1 MAYTE
6 IKKRNR
12 KKYFYRV
19 ISVRQGEKIN
29 KKRIYMGANLN
40 IKSLKSKELEADKS
54 FLNEK
59 IRKNLEK
66 IKPKI
71 IEILKKYRVKR
82 AGLFGSYTRGEQRKD
97 SDIDI
102 LIEYP
107 KGMGLN
113 FVGIALDL
121 EKTLKKKVDLLTYG
135 GISPYL
141 KKYILEDEVRIL

>member
-1 MAYTE
+1 MTYTE
-6 IKKRNR
+6 IKERNGN
-12 KKYFYRV
+12 KYFYRV
-19 ISVRQGEKIN
+19 ISIREDNKVR
-29 KKRIYMGANLN
+29 KKRVYLGANLD
-40 IKSLKSKELEADKS
+40 KHTLADKEFEADKS

-59 IRKNLEK
+59 IRKNIEK

-71 IEILKKYRVKR
+71 IEILKRYRVKR
-82 AGLFGSYTRGEQRKD
+82 AGLFGSYVRGEQRKN

-107 KGMGLN
+107 KGMGFR

-121 EKTLKKKVDLLTYG
+121 EKALRKKVDLLTYG